1 LSWSHKEYAKS
12 MSPPEWTRVMTVFSK
27 YEPLAADD
35 ITFLDNGERLE
46 GILQAAMMGI
56 VEVVFYGST

>member
-1 LSWSHKEYAKS
+1 